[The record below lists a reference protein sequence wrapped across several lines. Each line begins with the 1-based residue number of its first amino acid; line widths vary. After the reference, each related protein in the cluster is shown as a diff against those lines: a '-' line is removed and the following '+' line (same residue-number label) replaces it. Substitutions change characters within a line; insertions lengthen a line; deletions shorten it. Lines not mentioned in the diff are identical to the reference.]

1 MIKVT
6 RLGADWKTVL
16 RVARI
21 TQNKPDTGKEPSDD
35 WKKKLILSRHSPL
48 RMIEFLIEGEAKGFV
63 LNHIARHTYQSP
75 KPFIGTAR
83 EDITGVKRPSDTAIR
98 PFALYINAD
107 ALIEMC
113 EQRMCFKAHAD
124 TMMLVHEI
132 ITNVS
137 YVEPLLAE
145 VLKFTPCE
153 KTGICREFT
162 PCFYEDIKDRKAWE
176 DLWK

>member
-48 RMIEFLIEGEAKGFV
+48 RMIEFLIEGDAPGFV
-63 LNHIARHTYQSP
+63 LNHIARHSYQSP
-75 KPFIGTAR
+75 QPFIGTAR
-83 EDITGVKRPSDTAIR
+83 EDITGVERPLDTAIR
-98 PFALYINAD
+98 TFALYLNAD

-113 EQRMCFKAHAD
+113 EQRVCFKAHQKTRD
-124 TMMLVHEI
+124 LIYDI
-132 ITNVS
+132 ILEVKNI
-137 YVEPLLAE
+137 EPLLAE
-145 VLKFTPCE
+145 VLQFMPCE
-153 KTGICREFT
+153 KTGICREFE
-162 PCFYEDIKDRKAWE
+162 PCFYDDIKHRELWE
-176 DLWK
+176 NLWK